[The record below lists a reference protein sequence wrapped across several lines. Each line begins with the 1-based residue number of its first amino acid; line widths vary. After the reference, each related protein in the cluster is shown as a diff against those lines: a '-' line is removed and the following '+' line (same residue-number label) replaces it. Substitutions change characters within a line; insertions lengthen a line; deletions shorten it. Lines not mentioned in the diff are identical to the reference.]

1 MKAVVISSY
10 GGPETLNEVDVAEPE
25 AGPGQIVVRQFFAGV
40 NFADV
45 YMRQGLYN
53 GQHTYGTAL
62 PFIPGVEGSGV
73 VVSAGPGVAHFVP
86 GDQVAYCLGK
96 ACYAET
102 IVVDTA
108 KAVRLPDDIGNDIA
122 ASLILQGSTAHYLTH
137 SLFPLEPGQSC
148 LIHAAAGGVGQLL
161 VQLAKSRGAFVIA
174 TAGGNNKVDFVRRLG
189 ADLVIDYRR
198 DCFTEAVHQATS
210 GEGVD
215 VVYDSV
221 GRDTIARS
229 LRCLKLRGTC
239 VSFGAS
245 SGTVDSIV
253 PMELAECGSVFF
265 TRPHLAHYRR
275 TAEESQQ
282 RMDDLVVLLR
292 SGSLKQT
299 IDRIFPLGAAAE
311 AHLWLESRAS
321 QGKILLKTRG

>member
-1 MKAVVISSY
+1 MKAIVISSY
-10 GGPETLNEVDVAEPE
+10 GGPETLHEADVVEPE
-25 AGPGQIVVRQFFAGV
+25 AGPGQIVVRQNYAGV
-40 NFADV
+40 NFADI
-45 YMRQGLYN
+45 YMREGLYKSP
-53 GQHTYGTAL
+53 HTYGTTL
-62 PFIPGVEGSGV
+62 PFIPGVEGSGEV
-73 VVSAGPGVAHFVP
+73 ASVGPDLACFAS
-86 GDQVAYCLGK
+86 GDRVAYCLGG

-102 IVVDTA
+102 IVVDAA
-108 KAVRLPDDIGNDIA
+108 KAVRLPDDIADDIA

-137 SLFPLEPGQSC
+137 SLFPLKPGQSC

-161 VQLAKSRGAFVIA
+161 VQIAKARGAFVIA
-174 TAGGNNKVDFVRRLG
+174 TAGGEKKVEFVRRLG
-189 ADLVIDYRR
+189 ADLVIDYQS
-198 DCFTEAVHQATS
+198 DCFAKAVREATS

-229 LRCLKLRGTC
+229 LRCLKVRGTC

-253 PMELAECGSVFF
+253 PMKLAECGSVFF

-282 RMDDLVVLLR
+282 RMDDLIALLR
-292 SGSLKQT
+292 SGLLNQK
-299 IDRIFPLGAAAE
+299 IDMVFTLRAAFE
-311 AHLWLESRAS
+311 AHLRLESRAS